1 MTSGSVLM
9 RFSWFS
15 QYLNRFNSNFDS
27 WTIVG
32 MRIWLYSQ
40 WNWSQTILKA
50 RSKLGF
56 PRPVESQLRVKPSKT
71 WPKLPKISERLEFD
85 EKLWKVIFWGD
96 FDLVWL
102 SSNLGL
108 TRGILVILVEKGT
121 LSASVFEQVAPHHSR
136 CSHSPMESRWYFWIF
151 RSPTCK
157 LRADKLRYQ
166 HRKLIEKRSKWRI
179 SVTPRPNFI
188 VKLCVWVV
196 N

>member
-1 MTSGSVLM
+1 MNSCWNENLIILSMVLGSTHSNSQIKIMVFGAHQELTSG
-9 RFSWFS
+9 
-15 QYLNRFNSNFDS
+15 Q
-27 WTIVG
+27 T
-32 MRIWLYSQ
+32 
-40 WNWSQTILKA
+40 WS
-50 RSKLGF
+50 
-56 PRPVESQLRVKPSKT
+56 
-71 WPKLPKISERLEFD
+71 KLPKIFKKLKFD
-85 EKLWKVIFWGD
+85 VKLWKVKFWGD

-179 SVTPRPNFI
+179 SITPRPNFI